1 MSTLW
6 AAAAV
11 KPLSYHLLESRSISQ
26 MQCLCAVH
34 TECTRRLRCTEFNL
48 PFLLPSCGDWL
59 EGMQSSDWHVVEELI
74 SPPSCKLRQSFRA
87 KTPQLSDSSYRTT
100 HSAGSLPEE
109 ALIDAVYSLIHSSLH
124 LFCAL
129 FSSLYHQLSMPG
141 TQLHFLL
148 ISMCLKT
155 FWKPPASILL
165 KSKSAKPTA
174 ASSSAL
180 VITWLCYSPSPQ
192 GHQTVQCETRS
203 RPNSPCAHFA
213 ITKSPSFFFQCY
225 VLLINLWETAQP
237 LKNAITAVWN
247 ALESYI
253 LTACARLDCAS

>member
-1 MSTLW
+1 
-6 AAAAV
+6 
-11 KPLSYHLLESRSISQ
+11 
-26 MQCLCAVH
+26 MQCLCTVH
-34 TECTRRLRCTEFNL
+34 TECTRRPRCTEFNL

-100 HSAGSLPEE
+100 HSAVSLPEE

-148 ISMCLKT
+148 ISMCLNS

-180 VITWLCYSPSPQ
+180 VITWLLFPISSGSPDCTMWNQIKAKLSLCSFCNNK
-192 GHQTVQCETRS
+192 V
-203 RPNSPCAHFA
+203 
-213 ITKSPSFFFQCY
+213 TKFLFPMLRTS
-225 VLLINLWETAQP
+225 
-237 LKNAITAVWN
+237 
-247 ALESYI
+247 
-253 LTACARLDCAS
+253 D